1 MNTWN
6 EEQYGKMTIK
16 KITKISGKN
25 KKTVQKYYR
34 ELKSRISLLKIDS
47 S

>member
-25 KKTVQKYYR
+25 KR
-34 ELKSRISLLKIDS
+34 LSRNTIEN
-47 S
+47 